1 MCQLS
6 MNYNSLSNILSHYN
20 IILLVYHVYINI
32 DMSHILAYNPP
43 ILEFDQWEGFDDQS
57 YDDDDCDGKVNQD

>member
-1 MCQLS
+1 

-20 IILLVYHVYINI
+20 IILLVFTSMYIE
-32 DMSHILAYNPP
+32 MSHLLAYNPP
-43 ILEFDQWEGFDDQS
+43 ILEFDQCEGFDDQS